1 MTDLVQGR
9 RYAVFTG
16 HELLTCTAGSTHA
29 GVLTEP
35 GITSAAPLETRCNC
49 VPLPTPPPPPNWV
62 KPCTDP
68 VSSGHQFLI
77 QSDVRVPDCS
87 WAVLW
92 VQRMLWKQGCGNFNY
107 NNGRRILS
115 IVKFIKVRQALDILC
130 PKTMTKI
137 HQRCKITFC
146 YGNN

>member
-35 GITSAAPLETRCNC
+35 GITSAAPLETKCNC

-68 VSSGHQFLI
+68 VSSSHQFLI
-77 QSDVRVPDCS
+77 QSEVRVPDCS

-92 VQRMLWKQGCGNFNY
+92 VQRML
-107 NNGRRILS
+107 
-115 IVKFIKVRQALDILC
+115 
-130 PKTMTKI
+130 
-137 HQRCKITFC
+137 
-146 YGNN
+146 